1 MAINN
6 RTLINTILIKN
17 RTASWLSR
25 LVILAIV
32 LVSGLLTA
40 LVSLQFIYQQ
50 QVDNYFSNNLSK
62 EGSSELQHSSPHESD
77 QALQEDL
84 LIIRTG
90 NNWVSATGRHRKT
103 YAPLLAKEL
112 GAYQEHRYIGWYD
125 SYEQWQKN
133 RQLPFTLMYEV
144 NYEKGTSQERFFFS
158 GILPSKLKA
167 REIRVD

>member
-1 MAINN
+1 MAITN
-6 RTLINTILIKN
+6 RILTNN

-25 LVILAIV
+25 IVILAIV
-32 LVSGLLTA
+32 LISGLLTA
-40 LVSLQFIYQQ
+40 LISLQFIYQQ
-50 QVDNYFSNNLSK
+50 QVDNYFSNHLSK
-62 EGSSELQHSSPHESD
+62 EGSSERHHLSPHASD
-77 QALQEDL
+77 QTLQEDL

-103 YAPLLAKEL
+103 YVPLLAKEL
-112 GAYQEHRYIGWYD
+112 GAYQGHHYIGWYA

-158 GILPSKLKA
+158 GTLTSKLKA
-167 REIRVD
+167 REIRLD